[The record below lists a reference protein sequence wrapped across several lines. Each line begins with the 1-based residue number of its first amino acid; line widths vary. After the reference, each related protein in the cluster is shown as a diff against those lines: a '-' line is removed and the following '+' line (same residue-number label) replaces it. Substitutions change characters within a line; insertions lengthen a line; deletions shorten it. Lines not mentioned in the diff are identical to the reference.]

1 MVEVFKKT
9 VQQTNDGVLDAPI
22 QTEAYFFWMGSWEYG
37 MKAELS
43 STQQCGKILY
53 DNVYFVKRKASRKNG
68 KVIQIKPELALTRL
82 IVDAN
87 LAEFA

>member
-1 MVEVFKKT
+1 
-9 VQQTNDGVLDAPI
+9 
-22 QTEAYFFWMGSWEYG
+22 

-53 DNVYFVKRKASRKNG
+53 DSVYFVKRKASRKNG
-68 KVIQIKPELALTRL
+68 KVIQIEQESALTKSM
-82 IVDAN
+82 VDAN